1 MSIADLLA
9 QATPQAQYY
18 DYDRKIMEDYDNRA
32 KIYSDAFDKYQ
43 KDFAD
48 YQTKVDDFNLMV
60 DQYNKNL
67 ADPTFTGTAPV
78 FKGGAEPIA
87 PVDPGFSQ
95 GDIDAFI
102 DEATARATR
111 RGQTAATAFNIF
123 QQGGNYATAPQVQGG
138 AGVSTQPEFSFSGS
152 GFADGGAVVPPP
164 NDPPVVAPARNEGAL
179 GLGYYIP
186 PELRQFGRNV
196 MNFAGAI
203 DPVQGIMRGMRATG
217 RAFDS
222 ELSPEERKAAT
233 IEAIL
238 ETLAPVGMIGMGALA
253 KQPIKA
259 TLMDVLT
266 PTGAP
271 ASMTDEAVE
280 AVSDP
285 SRRAFMKGA
294 AATGGITA
302 LLPDLAMEAM
312 NRVPAAVTKTAAK
325 AVPIGAVNTLA
336 AKLSSLRKQNDNL
349 RAAIDDL
356 GDAGG
361 GVGGKKDQIDAQI
374 YKNQDDLYEDFE
386 NIFNFELS
394 PEDLKNAT
402 NDSLEEIASF
412 RYDVVDGY
420 MDEVVDST
428 METMDMQ
435 VAKMEPIIRE
445 AKSRGLDKAKD
456 KNGISMYPNAAT
468 LIDEFDSYFGKTKK
482 IPDAITNVNIPN
494 IGQSSLKMT
503 DDFGKST
510 EDLASEY
517 LSKTEKTLKLQKID
531 RVIADGKVDNL
542 DADEINKNV
551 LSVASREGIPFPK
564 RAFDDENV
572 QYVSTSLINQTIPRG
587 NAPRYNVGEFFPIE
601 DGVGKIAPATD
612 LDVKKFLES
621 EKKSLKEEIFSEGI
635 KNPIEIKLSK
645 KTGEAHIGEGHHRLD
660 AALELGIEEVPII
673 VKVTDNELLRRFM
686 TPIKVNTKGL
696 KANENYSFDK
706 INFLQRIER
715 PRPPLNKPGEFAYD
729 EFDRPLSLYGDFKR
743 GGIDTIPDYLIK
755 PMRPGMYRVRNV
767 DKEYLSEAER
777 ELLRNSPDVPL
788 VDKSK
793 YADGGVVSF
802 APYLR

>member
-78 FKGGAEPIA
+78 FKGGAEPTA
-87 PVDPGFSQ
+87 PADPSFSQ

-164 NDPPVVAPARNEGAL
+164 TDPPVLAPARNEGAL

-186 PELRQFGRNV
+186 PGFREFVRNFRA
-196 MNFAGAI
+196 FAGAI
-203 DPVQGIMRGMRATG
+203 DPVQGIRRAMEASG

-222 ELSPEERKAAT
+222 ELPSEERKAAAV
-233 IEAIL
+233 EAAL

-294 AATGGITA
+294 AATGGIAA
-302 LLPDLAMEAM
+302 LAPDLAMEAM
-312 NRVPAAVTKTAAK
+312 NKVPAAVTKTAAK
-325 AVPIGAVNTLA
+325 AVPVSAINAVAENLKFLRRENDKLRELKEETL
-336 AKLSSLRKQNDNL
+336 
-349 RAAIDDL
+349 
-356 GDAGG
+356 
-361 GVGGKKDQIDAQI
+361 DQIGPSKEANELNVDI
-374 YKNQDDLYEDFE
+374 FRNQDEMQNEVEDL
-386 NIFNFELS
+386 FNMVLK

-402 NDSLEEIASF
+402 NDSLEELASF
-412 RYDVVDGY
+412 HYDVNDGY
-420 MDEVVDST
+420 VDEIVSST

-435 VAKMEPIIRE
+435 VGKMEPLIRE
-445 AKSRGLDKAKD
+445 AKARGLDKAKD
-456 KNGISMYPNAAT
+456 KNGISMYPNVAS
-468 LIDEFDSYFGKTKK
+468 LIDEFESFAKPENTD
-482 IPDAITNVNIPN
+482 IIQNIQPTV
-494 IGQSSLKMT
+494 LKMT
-503 DDFGKST
+503 DDDSGKST
-510 EDLASEY
+510 EQLIKELGERAFKSQYEFKKKQLEMETDLSPE
-517 LSKTEKTLKLQKID
+517 EID
-531 RVIADGKVDNL
+531 RIAR
-542 DADEINKNV
+542 IN
-551 LSVASREGIPFPK
+551 ASR
-564 RAFDDENV
+564 
-572 QYVSTSLINQTIPRG
+572 
-587 NAPRYNVGEFFPIE
+587 
-601 DGVGKIAPATD
+601 
-612 LDVKKFLES
+612 
-621 EKKSLKEEIFSEGI
+621 
-635 KNPIEIKLSK
+635 
-645 KTGEAHIGEGHHRLD
+645 
-660 AALELGIEEVPII
+660 
-673 VKVTDNELLRRFM
+673 
-686 TPIKVNTKGL
+686 KG
-696 KANENYSFDK
+696 
-706 INFLQRIER
+706 
-715 PRPPLNKPGEFAYD
+715 
-729 EFDRPLSLYGDFKR
+729 
-743 GGIDTIPDYLIK
+743 
-755 PMRPGMYRVRNV
+755 RNM
-767 DKEYLSEAER
+767 AE
-777 ELLRNSPDVPL
+777 
-788 VDKSK
+788 
-793 YADGGVVSF
+793 GGVVSF

>member
-78 FKGGAEPIA
+78 FKGGAEPTA
-87 PVDPGFSQ
+87 PADPSFSQ

-164 NDPPVVAPARNEGAL
+164 TDPPVLAPARNEGAL

-186 PELRQFGRNV
+186 PGFREFVRNFRA
-196 MNFAGAI
+196 FAGAI
-203 DPVQGIMRGMRATG
+203 DPVQGIRRAMEASG

-222 ELSPEERKAAT
+222 EVPSEERKAAAV
-233 IEAIL
+233 EAAL

-294 AATGGITA
+294 AATGGIAA
-302 LLPDLAMEAM
+302 LAPDLAMEAM
-312 NRVPAAVTKTAAK
+312 NKVPAAVTKTAAK
-325 AVPIGAVNTLA
+325 AVPVSAINAVAENLKFLRRENDKLRELKEETL
-336 AKLSSLRKQNDNL
+336 
-349 RAAIDDL
+349 
-356 GDAGG
+356 
-361 GVGGKKDQIDAQI
+361 DQIGPSKEANELNVDI
-374 YKNQDDLYEDFE
+374 FRNQDEMQNEVEDL
-386 NIFNFELS
+386 FNMVLK

-402 NDSLEEIASF
+402 NDSLEELASF
-412 RYDVVDGY
+412 HYDVNDGY
-420 MDEVVDST
+420 VDEIVSST

-435 VAKMEPIIRE
+435 VGKMEPLIRE
-445 AKSRGLDKAKD
+445 AKARGLDKAKD
-456 KNGISMYPNAAT
+456 KNGISMYPNVAS
-468 LIDEFDSYFGKTKK
+468 LIDEFESFAKPENADIIQNLPPT
-482 IPDAITNVNIPN
+482 V
-494 IGQSSLKMT
+494 LKMT
-503 DDFGKST
+503 DDDSGKST
-510 EDLASEY
+510 EQLIKELGERAFKSQYEFKKKQLEMETDLSPE
-517 LSKTEKTLKLQKID
+517 EID
-531 RVIADGKVDNL
+531 RIAR
-542 DADEINKNV
+542 IN
-551 LSVASREGIPFPK
+551 ASR
-564 RAFDDENV
+564 
-572 QYVSTSLINQTIPRG
+572 
-587 NAPRYNVGEFFPIE
+587 
-601 DGVGKIAPATD
+601 
-612 LDVKKFLES
+612 
-621 EKKSLKEEIFSEGI
+621 
-635 KNPIEIKLSK
+635 
-645 KTGEAHIGEGHHRLD
+645 
-660 AALELGIEEVPII
+660 
-673 VKVTDNELLRRFM
+673 
-686 TPIKVNTKGL
+686 KG
-696 KANENYSFDK
+696 
-706 INFLQRIER
+706 
-715 PRPPLNKPGEFAYD
+715 
-729 EFDRPLSLYGDFKR
+729 
-743 GGIDTIPDYLIK
+743 
-755 PMRPGMYRVRNV
+755 RNM
-767 DKEYLSEAER
+767 AE
-777 ELLRNSPDVPL
+777 
-788 VDKSK
+788 
-793 YADGGVVSF
+793 GGVVSF

>member
-9 QATPQAQYY
+9 QATPQAQFY

-123 QQGGNYATAPQVQGG
+123 QQGGNFATAPQVQGG

-152 GFADGGAVVPPP
+152 GFADGGAVSAP
-164 NDPPVVAPARNEGAL
+164 APARNEGAL

-186 PELRQFGRNV
+186 PELRQFGRNL
-196 MNFAGAI
+196 MSFARAV

-222 ELSPEERKAAT
+222 ELPSEERKAAAV
-233 IEAIL
+233 EAAL

-294 AATGGITA
+294 AATGGIAA
-302 LLPDLAMEAM
+302 LAPDLAMEAM
-312 NRVPAAVTKTAAK
+312 NKVPAAVTKTAAK
-325 AVPIGAVNTLA
+325 AVPISAINSVAENLKFLRRENDKLRELREETL
-336 AKLSSLRKQNDNL
+336 
-349 RAAIDDL
+349 
-356 GDAGG
+356 
-361 GVGGKKDQIDAQI
+361 DQIGPSKEADELNVDI
-374 YKNQDDLYEDFE
+374 FRNQDQMFNDFYEILDTR
-386 NIFNFELS
+386 LS

-402 NDSLEEIASF
+402 NDSLEEIVSF
-412 RYDVVDGY
+412 RYDADGVGRSI
-420 MDEVVDST
+420 DVPSSQKEL
-428 METMDMQ
+428 
-435 VAKMEPIIRE
+435 AKWADITQE
-445 AKSRGLDKAKD
+445 AKSRGLHKAKD
-456 KNGISMYPNAAT
+456 KNGIDMYPNIET
-468 LIDEFDSYFGKTKK
+468 LVDDFDNAFRNTSSAD
-482 IPDAITNVNIPN
+482 IIQNIPPTV
-494 IGQSSLKMT
+494 LKMT
-503 DDFGKST
+503 DDDSGKST
-510 EDLASEY
+510 EQLIKELGERAFKSQYDFVKRQLEMETDLSPE
-517 LSKTEKTLKLQKID
+517 EID
-531 RVIADGKVDNL
+531 RIAR
-542 DADEINKNV
+542 IN
-551 LSVASREGIPFPK
+551 ASR
-564 RAFDDENV
+564 
-572 QYVSTSLINQTIPRG
+572 
-587 NAPRYNVGEFFPIE
+587 
-601 DGVGKIAPATD
+601 
-612 LDVKKFLES
+612 
-621 EKKSLKEEIFSEGI
+621 
-635 KNPIEIKLSK
+635 
-645 KTGEAHIGEGHHRLD
+645 
-660 AALELGIEEVPII
+660 
-673 VKVTDNELLRRFM
+673 
-686 TPIKVNTKGL
+686 KG
-696 KANENYSFDK
+696 
-706 INFLQRIER
+706 
-715 PRPPLNKPGEFAYD
+715 
-729 EFDRPLSLYGDFKR
+729 
-743 GGIDTIPDYLIK
+743 
-755 PMRPGMYRVRNV
+755 RNM
-767 DKEYLSEAER
+767 AE
-777 ELLRNSPDVPL
+777 
-788 VDKSK
+788 
-793 YADGGVVSF
+793 GGVVSF

>member
-9 QATPQAQYY
+9 QATPQAQFY

-152 GFADGGAVVPPP
+152 GFADGGAVSAP
-164 NDPPVVAPARNEGAL
+164 APARNEGAL

-186 PELRQFGRNV
+186 PELRQFGRNL
-196 MNFAGAI
+196 MSFARAV

-222 ELSPEERKAAT
+222 ELPSEERKAAAV
-233 IEAIL
+233 EAAL

-294 AATGGITA
+294 AATGGIAA
-302 LLPDLAMEAM
+302 LAPDLAMEAM
-312 NRVPAAVTKTAAK
+312 NKVPAAVTKTAAK
-325 AVPIGAVNTLA
+325 AVPISAINSVAENLKFLRRENDKLRELREETL
-336 AKLSSLRKQNDNL
+336 
-349 RAAIDDL
+349 
-356 GDAGG
+356 
-361 GVGGKKDQIDAQI
+361 DQIGPSKEADELNVDI
-374 YKNQDDLYEDFE
+374 FRNQDQMFNDFYEILDTR
-386 NIFNFELS
+386 LS

-402 NDSLEEIASF
+402 NDSLEEIVSF
-412 RYDVVDGY
+412 RYDADGVGRSI
-420 MDEVVDST
+420 DVPSSQKEL
-428 METMDMQ
+428 
-435 VAKMEPIIRE
+435 AKWADITQE
-445 AKSRGLDKAKD
+445 AKSRGLHKAKD
-456 KNGISMYPNAAT
+456 KNGIDMYPNIET
-468 LIDEFDSYFGKTKK
+468 LVDDFDNAFRNTSSAD
-482 IPDAITNVNIPN
+482 IIQNIPPTV
-494 IGQSSLKMT
+494 LKMT
-503 DDFGKST
+503 DDDSGKST
-510 EDLASEY
+510 EQLIKELGERAFKSQYDFVKRQLEMETDLSPE
-517 LSKTEKTLKLQKID
+517 EID
-531 RVIADGKVDNL
+531 RIAR
-542 DADEINKNV
+542 IN
-551 LSVASREGIPFPK
+551 ASR
-564 RAFDDENV
+564 
-572 QYVSTSLINQTIPRG
+572 
-587 NAPRYNVGEFFPIE
+587 
-601 DGVGKIAPATD
+601 
-612 LDVKKFLES
+612 
-621 EKKSLKEEIFSEGI
+621 
-635 KNPIEIKLSK
+635 
-645 KTGEAHIGEGHHRLD
+645 
-660 AALELGIEEVPII
+660 
-673 VKVTDNELLRRFM
+673 
-686 TPIKVNTKGL
+686 KG
-696 KANENYSFDK
+696 
-706 INFLQRIER
+706 
-715 PRPPLNKPGEFAYD
+715 
-729 EFDRPLSLYGDFKR
+729 
-743 GGIDTIPDYLIK
+743 
-755 PMRPGMYRVRNV
+755 RNM
-767 DKEYLSEAER
+767 AE
-777 ELLRNSPDVPL
+777 
-788 VDKSK
+788 
-793 YADGGVVSF
+793 GGVVSF